1 MTLNVNSFSRVT
13 DLFSASISIN
23 LVVFNFIYSLLT
35 FIATQPK
42 SLFDPRDRRSEVSSG
57 RKKKPLVPRVSLSRS
72 PVLFFSFVLR

>member
-35 FIATQPK
+35 LIATQP
-42 SLFDPRDRRSEVSSG
+42 
-57 RKKKPLVPRVSLSRS
+57 LS
-72 PVLFFSFVLR
+72 F